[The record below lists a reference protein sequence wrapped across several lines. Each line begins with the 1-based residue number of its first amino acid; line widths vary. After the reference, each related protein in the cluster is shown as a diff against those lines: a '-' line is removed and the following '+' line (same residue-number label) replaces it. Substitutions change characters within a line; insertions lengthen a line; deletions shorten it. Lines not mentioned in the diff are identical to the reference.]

1 MAKSIIALCAIIA
14 AIILIRAIFRRRAS
28 ARMIYA
34 LWLFAII
41 KLLMPYSFAAVEIPL
56 PDIPHP
62 AFEAYQMLESDTVNV
77 ESMPVSP
84 ATPVVPDSQGLQ
96 TDKPVSSAP
105 VITPDTNVV
114 DSQIDADAKA
124 SPAVDILDIL
134 KAVWLF
140 GSVIAALIFAVTSA
154 VMTARVRKTR
164 RFHSNEGSVK
174 VFVSDR
180 VATPCVMGIFPCIY
194 ITPAAEECDELSMI
208 LLHEKTHIRH
218 GDHIWAFIRIA
229 IIIAFWWNPI
239 IWAAALLSKRDAEL
253 ACDESVVKTVGESKR
268 FTYSRLILDMIPR
281 QGAFAVAFASSPIKE
296 RILRLTGKHKTKIV
310 ATVIAMVAV
319 LAICLSSYV
328 FATHVHRYEAA
339 TCTKAATCECGRTKG
354 KKLGHNWKDATCT
367 EKETCERCEK
377 TRKKALGHAW
387 SDATCDSPKTCTR
400 CSLTNGKKL
409 DHVFKDATCFDPKTC
424 TLCRMTVGKPLE
436 HTWTDATCNAPKT
449 CTACS
454 STEGKPLEHI
464 WMDATCTS
472 PRSCSLCGATD
483 GSPLGHSYYF
493 EYCTV
498 CGGAN
503 VEFQERLHNAQNI
516 FNSAHGISYSGYT
529 QELLNNGYSQ
539 AEINYIL
546 GVISPDWE
554 EEARKRISSY
564 ISSCKFYAIPYTKED
579 VYDHLISRGF
589 DSDIAYDL
597 TKKIKG
603 TITNYYSSGWSW
615 GSSSSK
621 TDHKPI
627 LPGPIRIWD

>member
-1 MAKSIIALCAIIA
+1 MAKSIVALCAIIV
-14 AIILIRAIFRRRAS
+14 AIILIRAIFRKRAS

-62 AFEAYQMLESDTVNV
+62 AFEAYQMIESDTVNV

-105 VITPDTNVV
+105 VITPGTNVV
-114 DSQIDADAKA
+114 DSQIDADTKS

-134 KAVWLF
+134 KTVWLS

-164 RFHSNEGSVK
+164 RFHSIEGSVK
-174 VFVSDR
+174 VYVSDR

-310 ATVIAMVAV
+310 ATVIATVAV

-354 KKLGHNWKDATCT
+354 KKLGHSWKDATCT

-377 TRKKALGHAW
+377 TRKKALGHTW

-449 CTACS
+449 CTACN

-472 PRSCSLCGATD
+472 AQSCSRCSATAT
-483 GSPLGHSYYF
+483 PALGHDYDLGICTRCENKTNRFLTGVDYIAYLRSYTQGLSPKSLYNKLIDSGF
-493 EYCTV
+493 SHEET
-498 CGGAN
+498 N
-503 VEFQERLHNAQNI
+503 KLME
-516 FNSAHGISYSGYT
+516 YSGCDDDFYWEG
-529 QELLNNGYSQ
+529 ELNEATGYYKSR
-539 AEINYIL
+539 
-546 GVISPDWE
+546 ISLCCSWE
-554 EEARKRISSY
+554 EI
-564 ISSCKFYAIPYTKED
+564 YAY
-579 VYDHLISRGF
+579 LIQVGF
-589 DSDIAYDL
+589 DDELIQNMVDHNWPYFAKSGSIYN
-597 TKKIKG
+597 TKK
-603 TITNYYSSGWSW
+603 
-615 GSSSSK
+615 
-621 TDHKPI
+621 
-627 LPGPIRIWD
+627 